1 MTKTKLTLFLALCL
15 AACGKKSDKIGV
27 AECDAY
33 EDKMA
38 ACASKIGGVNGEGMT
53 KMRKMMLDA
62 WKKDAEN
69 AETRKEMPK
78 TCTQAVDDMKKQFP
92 QCDW

>member
-1 MTKTKLTLFLALCL
+1 MTKKLCL
-15 AACGKKSDKIGV
+15 LVVVCLAGCGKHSDKIGV

-38 ACASKIGGVNGEGMT
+38 ACASKIGGDNGEGLT
-53 KMRKMMLDA
+53 KMRKMMLEA
-62 WKKDAEN
+62 WKKDAES
-69 AETRKEMPK
+69 EDTRAYMPK
-78 TCTQAVDDMKKQFP
+78 TCNQAVADMKKQFP

>member
-1 MTKTKLTLFLALCL
+1 MSKPKLCLLLALCL
-15 AACGKKSDKIGV
+15 AACGKKTDKIGV

-38 ACASKIGGVNGEGMT
+38 ACASKLGGVNGEGLT

-69 AETRKEMPK
+69 ADTRKEMPK
-78 TCTQAVDDMKKQFP
+78 TCAQAIDDMKKQFP

>member
-1 MTKTKLTLFLALCL
+1 MTKALFLVLCL
-15 AACGKKSDKIGV
+15 AACSKHPSDKIGV

-38 ACASKIGGVNGEGMT
+38 ACASKIGGVNGEGLT
-53 KMRKMMLDA
+53 KMRKMMLEA
-62 WKKDAEN
+62 WTKDAES
-69 AETRKEMPK
+69 AETRKEMPR
-78 TCTQAVDDMKKQFP
+78 TCLQAVEDMKKQFP